1 MDYIVRHHEEGH
13 EDGEESESC
22 PMIMTFHTGNCETIL
37 FKGLKV
43 TTADQF
49 AGAFIIIFLIAICY
63 EALRFWREKLYND
76 YQAQQQ
82 ITCSNPKELAP
93 PRKTLGQL
101 LTQKAHLI
109 QTLMHMIQVAA
120 SYALMLIVMT
130 YNVWLVLA
138 VVLGATVGYFL
149 FGWIRQRTI
158 DVAES
163 CCH

>member
-1 MDYIVRHHEEGH
+1 MDYIIRQHGDHGDEG
-13 EDGEESESC
+13 DSESC
-22 PMIMTFHTGNCETIL
+22 PMIMTFHTGNCESIL
-37 FKGLKV
+37 FKGIKV
-43 TTADQF
+43 TKGEEF
-49 AGAFIIIFLIAICY
+49 AVAFLVIFVISIAY
-63 EALRFWREKLYND
+63 EGLRFWREKLYND

-82 ITCSNPKELAP
+82 ITCSNPKDMAP
-93 PRKTLGQL
+93 PRKTIRQL

-109 QTLMHMIQVAA
+109 QTLMHMIQVTV

-138 VVLGATVGYFL
+138 VILGATVGYFI